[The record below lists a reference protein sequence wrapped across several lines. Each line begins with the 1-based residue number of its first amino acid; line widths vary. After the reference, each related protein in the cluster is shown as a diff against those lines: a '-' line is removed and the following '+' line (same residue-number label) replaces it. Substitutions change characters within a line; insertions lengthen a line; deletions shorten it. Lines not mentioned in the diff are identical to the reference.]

1 MGKKFLKIKAVLI
14 FVTRGYGS
22 PTGRVILLVPKY
34 STMYSVTEALLTI
47 TGLLLF
53 NIYRFYIKIFFFL
66 TVLGLHCFAP
76 AFSSCSQRGL
86 LSSYAQV
93 SHCSSFSW

>member
-34 STMYSVTEALLTI
+34 SMMYSVTEALLTI

-53 NIYRFYIKIFFFL
+53 NIYRFYIKIFFFFDC
-66 TVLGLHCFAP
+66 TG
-76 AFSSCSQRGL
+76 SSLLCSGFL
-86 LSSYAQV
+86 
-93 SHCSSFSW
+93 